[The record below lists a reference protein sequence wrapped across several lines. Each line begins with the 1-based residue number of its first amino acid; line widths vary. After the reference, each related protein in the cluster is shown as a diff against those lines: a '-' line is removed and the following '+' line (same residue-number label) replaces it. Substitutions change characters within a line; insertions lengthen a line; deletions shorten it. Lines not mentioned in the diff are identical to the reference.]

1 MRRVDTGWSQH
12 EYWPGTSLGLWV
24 DCLVARALLNT
35 GKLRKESLMRRAALF
50 LLTMLAFSTIA
61 WAVGEMAVD
70 FSLQDLEGRAQRLS
84 EQKGKVVLLSF
95 WMTWCAPC
103 KVEIPHLV
111 RLYNQYKDQGF
122 VVWGITGDAPSDLPK
137 VRSLVRAYSMTYPV
151 LLDQDSRVNNLY
163 NPRSD
168 YPMSVLVNK
177 EGRVVW
183 SHIGFQPGDEVEIE
197 KQIKAALGI

>member
-1 MRRVDTGWSQH
+1 
-12 EYWPGTSLGLWV
+12 
-24 DCLVARALLNT
+24 
-35 GKLRKESLMRRAALF
+35 MRRAALF

-103 KVEIPHLV
+103 KVEIPHLA